1 MNLNFEFSGATPP
14 AGSAPWLTATF
25 QDNADNGAIP
35 VGTVRLTMS
44 AANLVANE
52 FASVWNFNLNP
63 SLTPGLLTFTPVNIA
78 AVASVGISTGVDA
91 FKADGDGYFDI
102 SFDFP
107 PPPGAFAGKFTSGE
121 SVVYDITYGG
131 AGFGV
136 NSFSFGSAP
145 GGGNGTYLTA
155 AHVQGIGSSAGGS
168 GWIGPVNPP
177 GAVPEATSFIIWSM
191 LIVGAGMRASRR
203 RP

>member
-1 MNLNFEFSGATPP
+1 MNLNFEFSGATQP
-14 AGSAPWLTATF
+14 AGSAPWLTAKF
-25 QDNADNGAIP
+25 ENNADNGAIP
-35 VGTVRLTMS
+35 VGAVRLTMS

-52 FASVWNFNLNP
+52 FAALWYFNLNP
-63 SLTPGLLTFTPVNIA
+63 SLTPGLLTFTPVSIG

-91 FKADGDGYFDI
+91 FKADGDGWFDI

-136 NSFSFGSAP
+136 NSFSFSSVP
-145 GGGNGTYLTA
+145 GGGNGTYRTA
-155 AHVQGIGSSAGGS
+155 AHVQGIGSSASGS
-168 GWIGPVNPP
+168 GWIGPVDPP
-177 GAVPEATSFIIWSM
+177 GGAPEATSFIIWSM